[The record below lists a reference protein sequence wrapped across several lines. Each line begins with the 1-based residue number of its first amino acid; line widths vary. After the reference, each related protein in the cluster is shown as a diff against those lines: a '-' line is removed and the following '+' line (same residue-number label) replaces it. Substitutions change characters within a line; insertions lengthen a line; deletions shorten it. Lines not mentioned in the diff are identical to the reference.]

1 MTSIIETT
9 CKTLANTG
17 ELDLTEK
24 DYSTR
29 YLGRC
34 KSFYAYL
41 KSTGRQ
47 ASTDVLL
54 ELWTQLRLAEK
65 QAKTKN
71 ESKQSFFKKTKPNQ
85 FQKTARKMSEQVLD
99 EVLARSTVCRTPAN
113 PPCNQL
119 D

>member
-1 MTSIIETT
+1 MTNIIENTY
-9 CKTLANTG
+9 KTLANTG

-24 DYSTR
+24 EYSTK

-34 KSFYAYL
+34 KSYNAYL
-41 KSTGRQ
+41 KSTGKQ

-54 ELWTQLRLAEK
+54 KLWAQLRLAEN

-71 ESKQSFFKKTKPNQ
+71 ESKHDFFKKCQPNQ
-85 FQKTARKMSEQVLD
+85 LQKTARKMSEQVLD
-99 EVLARSTVCRTPAN
+99 EMLARSTVCRTPAN

>member
-1 MTSIIETT
+1 MTNIIENTY
-9 CKTLANTG
+9 KTLANTG
-17 ELDLTEK
+17 EHDLTEK

-34 KSFYAYL
+34 KSCYAYL

-54 ELWTQLRLAEK
+54 KLWAQLRLAERK
-65 QAKTKN
+65 DTK
-71 ESKQSFFKKTKPNQ
+71 EKSRRGFRFKKTKPNQ

-99 EVLARSTVCRTPAN
+99 EMLARSTVCRTPAN

>member
-1 MTSIIETT
+1 MTNMIETT

-24 DYSTR
+24 DHSIN

-34 KSFYAYL
+34 KSCYAYL

-47 ASTDVLL
+47 ASTDVLMK
-54 ELWTQLRLAEK
+54 LWANLRLAEK
-65 QAKTKN
+65 RD
-71 ESKQSFFKKTKPNQ
+71 ERRGFRFKKPQPNQ
-85 FQKTARKMSEQVLD
+85 FQKTARKMSNKVLD
-99 EVLARSTVCRTPAN
+99 EVLSRSTVCRTPAN

>member
-1 MTSIIETT
+1 MTNIIETT

-17 ELDLTEK
+17 QHDLTEK

-34 KSFYAYL
+34 KSCYAYL

-54 ELWTQLRLAEK
+54 KLWAQLRLAEN

-71 ESKQSFFKKTKPNQ
+71 ESKHDYFKKPNQ
-85 FQKTARKMSEQVLD
+85 TDSEKQQG
-99 EVLARSTVCRTPAN
+99 R
-113 PPCNQL
+113 
-119 D
+119 

>member
-17 ELDLTEK
+17 EHDLTEK
-24 DYSTR
+24 EYSTR

-34 KSFYAYL
+34 KSCYAYL

-54 ELWTQLRLAEK
+54 KLWAQLRLAGKRGERRGF
-65 QAKTKN
+65 
-71 ESKQSFFKKTKPNQ
+71 SFKKPQPNQ
-85 FQKTARKMSEQVLD
+85 LQKTALKMSEQVLD

-119 D
+119 E

>member
-1 MTSIIETT
+1 MTSMIETT

-24 DYSTR
+24 DYSIN

-34 KSFYAYL
+34 KSCYAYL
-41 KSTGRQ
+41 KSTGKQ

-54 ELWTQLRLAEK
+54 KLWTQLRLAEK

-71 ESKQSFFKKTKPNQ
+71 ESKHDYFKKRQPNQ
-85 FQKTARKMSEQVLD
+85 FQKTARKMSNKVLD
-99 EVLARSTVCRTPAN
+99 EMLARSTVCRTPAN